1 MGEEVDDLI
10 CRRALGP
17 EDKLAAL
24 AVRREVFV
32 DEQGVSEAEEYDGL
46 NDTADHYVVTDGD
59 RVIATTRV
67 RFPTA
72 TSAKLERMAVLKP
85 FRRKGVGTRILTSI
99 LDDLRTRQVELVVLH
114 AQVQARDFYRSC
126 GFEETGEPFHEA
138 GIEHVKMRLVL

>member
-1 MGEEVDDLI
+1 MGDLM
-10 CRRALGP
+10 CRRVCRY

-32 DEQGVSEAEEYDGL
+32 DEQGVSETEEYDGL
-46 NDTADHYVVTDGD
+46 DETAVHYVIADGD
-59 RVIATTRV
+59 RIIATTRV

-85 FRRKGVGTRILTSI
+85 FRRRGVGTRILASI
-99 LDDLRTRQVELVVLH
+99 LDDLRTQRVELVVLH

-138 GIEHVKMRLVL
+138 GIEHVKMQLVL